1 MINQTT
7 KYSKIDWSSPD
18 VLTQIVQN
26 IKNPLDTIITANLP
40 NTTDNKT
47 QQEIIFSS
55 SKQINDLI
63 EEIIKEIKSKSV
75 ILTIKER
82 PEIFDIYE
90 SNKNVQNLCSN
101 KINPQKVTKLD
112 QDWLIN
118 LEKEIYSTISQNDMN
133 LYELSYKMA
142 VSERQLHRKIANLV
156 YLTPNKYIRVLR
168 LHKAK
173 QLIDNYIQ
181 NSISQVAY
189 SVGYND
195 VHYFSKLFSSQYDI
209 SPKELIISLR

>member
-1 MINQTT
+1 MNKTMKNTT
-7 KYSKIDWSSPD
+7 IDWSSPD
-18 VLTQIVQN
+18 ILTQIVQN
-26 IKNPLDTIITANLP
+26 IKNPLDTIITANKP
-40 NTTDNKT
+40 NTVDNNV
-47 QQEIIFSS
+47 QQQIIFSS

-63 EEIIKEIKSKSV
+63 EEILKEIKSKSV
-75 ILTIKER
+75 SLTIQGR

-90 SNKNVQNLCSN
+90 SNKNIQELCLN

-112 QDWLIN
+112 QDWLMN
-118 LEKEIYSTISQNDMN
+118 LEKEIYSSISQNDMN

-156 YLTPNKYIRVLR
+156 YLTPNKYIRILR

-189 SVGYND
+189 NVGYND
-195 VHYFSKLFSSQYDI
+195 VHYFSKLFSNQYDI
-209 SPKELIISLR
+209 SPKELINSLR